1 VLQIHSP
8 QQLFG
13 FEILSHNSVNQI
25 RNAAIFLLG
34 KPFKRCSHVRL
45 QANPDRRFFCHAKLS
60 SFPYRQRFD
69 NIVIYCCLAYSLGN
83 CNPWRAEADRYRKA
97 RNRRCGLCPDRLGGH
112 PSAHARGRSWS
123 QPAHL
128 SPFVLC
134 TKHITGQRSESQSLS
149 RSYHISMIRKS
160 C

>member
-13 FEILSHNSVNQI
+13 FEILSYNSVNQI

-60 SFPYRQRFD
+60 SFPYRQQFD
-69 NIVIYCCLAYSLGN
+69 NIVIYCCLAYSPGN

-97 RNRRCGLCPDRLGGH
+97 RNRPCGLVLTDWAVIQALTRAADRGVNVRTYLRSCFALSISRDKGANRSH
-112 PSAHARGRSWS
+112 CRAR
-123 QPAHL
+123 
-128 SPFVLC
+128 
-134 TKHITGQRSESQSLS
+134 ITFP
-149 RSYHISMIRKS
+149 
-160 C
+160 